1 VRKEIYSIADDSL
14 VNRMHTIHFSN
25 MGLEKKTMSF
35 TYPEMA
41 LDELGKKNGFN
52 GGLLMFPDINIP
64 EMNGFEFL

>member
-1 VRKEIYSIADDSL
+1 
-14 VNRMHTIHFSN
+14 MHTIHFSN